1 MLVFSLERVT
11 LLCINFEQPLVIRGK
26 RLNLFVLCKRFW
38 QALELLHRRRR
49 IKRKSG
55 RLIEFP
61 SVRIKQE
68 EEEEEE
74 EQKKKKKKKRGF
86 AFEEKRRREDLFLR
100 RRGGD
105 LLVASK
111 GGKKQEE
118 EEEEKNKKKK
128 KRRI

>member
-68 EEEEEE
+68 EEEEE
-74 EQKKKKKKKRGF
+74 QKKKKKKRGF
-86 AFEEKRRREDLFLR
+86 AFEEKRRREDLFLK

-111 GGKKQEE
+111 GGKK
-118 EEEEKNKKKK
+118 
-128 KRRI
+128 